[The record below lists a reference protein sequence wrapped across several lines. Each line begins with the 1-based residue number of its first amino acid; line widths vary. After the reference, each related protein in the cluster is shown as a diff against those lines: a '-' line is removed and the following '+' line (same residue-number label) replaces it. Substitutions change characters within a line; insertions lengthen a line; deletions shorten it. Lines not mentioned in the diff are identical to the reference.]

1 MFCGIWGILSF
12 IKLQYESLDNS
23 KVQFDAIFIGYFDE
37 KSLDF
42 QQIVLF
48 RQRMYFDTTNRGS
61 CSRASP
67 YQIAEMNRS
76 RSLDSPRYLSFY
88 LTPIIHRDIRVNF
101 FLQKKIWIQHSGELE
116 F

>member
-1 MFCGIWGILSF
+1 M
-12 IKLQYESLDNS
+12 
-23 KVQFDAIFIGYFDE
+23 
-37 KSLDF
+37 DF

-67 YQIAEMNRS
+67 DQIAEMNRS

-101 FLQKKIWIQHSGELE
+101 FWQKKNWIQHSGELE